1 MKDTLLTRRYAKAF
15 LEYTIKNDMVDQGLA
30 DLELLTQTFNEQ
42 RELRIILSQPFISK
56 EKKESIVKR
65 IFEDKLSPNTLKFI
79 IMMIEKSRPSIIPQ
93 ILDVFRY
100 MYYEYKNIARVI
112 ITSAVP
118 IDEATQQ
125 RFLVYVKEIISGQIE
140 IVNVIDKDI
149 IGGFIVNY
157 KDYQYD
163 QSVRTKLK
171 NLESLFTGNLYVKGY

>member
-1 MKDTLLTRRYAKAF
+1 
-15 LEYTIKNDMVDQGLA
+15 
-30 DLELLTQTFNEQ
+30 
-42 RELRIILSQPFISK
+42 
-56 EKKESIVKR
+56 
-65 IFEDKLSPNTLKFI
+65 
-79 IMMIEKSRPSIIPQ
+79 MIEKSRPNIIPQ

-125 RFLVYVKEIISGQIE
+125 RFLVYVKEIISDQIE